1 MWRSKWFNVQAS
13 EENLLCSFV
22 NLCLETCSFTCL
34 ETCLLFL
41 LFVLY
46 IYNKIT
52 ELIKFES
59 FI

>member
-1 MWRSKWFNVQAS
+1 MWISKWFNVQAS

-22 NLCLETCSFTCL
+22 NLCLETC
-34 ETCLLFL
+34 LLFL

-46 IYNKIT
+46 IYNKRT